1 MARSYVLRKQ
11 PGGTLLPS
19 AHAVD
24 REFRVIS
31 ALHGSA
37 VPGGTAAV
45 LLCSD
50 PAVIGTMFYLME
62 LRRRPHLLGSDAA
75 RHDAR
80 RSARRSTTR

>member
-1 MARSYVLRKQ
+1 MARSTCCAASRRV
-11 PGGTLLPS
+11 TLLPS

-37 VPGGTAAV
+37 VPVAQP
-45 LLCSD
+45 LCLCTDES
-50 PAVIGTMFYLME
+50 VIGTMFYLME
-62 LRRRPHLLGSDAA
+62 YAA
-75 RHDAR
+75 GRNFWDPTLPGMTR